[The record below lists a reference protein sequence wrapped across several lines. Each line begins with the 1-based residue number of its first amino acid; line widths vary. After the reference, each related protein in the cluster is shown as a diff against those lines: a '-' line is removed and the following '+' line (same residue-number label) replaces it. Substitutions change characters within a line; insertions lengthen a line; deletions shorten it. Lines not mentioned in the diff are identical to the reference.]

1 MSWKIR
7 FFLLAAVS
15 IPAFTGYPVNTLNTP
30 IIPGVTWGWL
40 GYWLAAGTTIFCVL
54 GGTHFSNTISVSALI
69 TLPVVFVGGT
79 LSYLVHLSGLGQ
91 PGDPA
96 VYSAH
101 YVSLCLTMLTVIP
114 LALSLVAK
122 HKKVVLIDGNFRQ
135 PMLQKIFPKLGTDAV
150 GAQYGLSNLLLGQC
164 TIRQGL
170 RATGVEGLDLLDTGL
185 LPPNPM
191 ELLSSPR
198 MDTLIQELR
207 KVYDHIILDSAPVL
221 LVSDA
226 KVLARLADATVLVL
240 NADGTRRGAAL
251 RVLNEMRAANARVAG
266 ALLFGARSLS
276 GGYFREQQRSYQ
288 DYMQTA

>member
-1 MSWKIR
+1 M
-7 FFLLAAVS
+7 LQ
-15 IPAFTGYPVNTLNTP
+15 
-30 IIPGVTWGWL
+30 
-40 GYWLAAGTTIFCVL
+40 TIF
-54 GGTHFSNTISVSALI
+54 
-69 TLPVVFVGGT
+69 PR
-79 LSYLVHLSGLGQ
+79 
-91 PGDPA
+91 
-96 VYSAH
+96 
-101 YVSLCLTMLTVIP
+101 
-114 LALSLVAK
+114 VA
-122 HKKVVLIDGNFRQ
+122 
-135 PMLQKIFPKLGTDAV
+135 TDAA
-150 GAQYGLSNLLLGQC
+150 GAQYGLSNLLMGQC

-170 RATGVEGLDLLDTGL
+170 RPTGVEGLDLLDTGL